1 VSIKNGNYFTVQAFM
16 RNNLNLKGNELLIY
30 AIIFG
35 FSQVENQY
43 FTGSLNYLAEWTGIS
58 SKTTV
63 MTILNSL
70 ISKGLLEKEEIYNN
84 GIKFCKYKALIEPKE
99 IDKVD
104 EVIKKDI
111 ENNKKNISSSI
122 QKNDVKNCEGISKID
137 MGISKIDMGV
147 YQKLIRGISKI
158 DNNKID
164 IIHKYNN
171 HIIEEDD
178 VDFIK
183 IKNWFAEN
191 KIDFSKK
198 HQEIILKLLENNS
211 VAYLLKVFQDEINI
225 LKNNPA
231 VKNINAIFSYHLF
244 NGTVQIDMKEI
255 EKKEIEITS
264 KKTEEKEYYNSFN
277 KTLEI
282 FNNLSVKDQ
291 EEIENK
297 ILNLK
302 EIDSNFLLEVKK
314 NSKLF
319 YYRLIGDYLK
329 RELTIK
335 GVI

>member
-1 VSIKNGNYFTVQAFM
+1 MSIKNGNYFTVQAFM

-99 IDKVD
+99 IDEVD

-137 MGISKIDMGV
+137 MGISKIDTGV

-171 HIIEEDD
+171 HIIEEKN
-178 VDFIK
+178 DFFMIK
-183 IKNWFAEN
+183 KFFDEN

-198 HQEIILKLLENNS
+198 HQEIILKLLNMN
-211 VAYLLKVFQDEINI
+211 
-225 LKNNPA
+225 
-231 VKNINAIFSYHLF
+231 
-244 NGTVQIDMKEI
+244 
-255 EKKEIEITS
+255 
-264 KKTEEKEYYNSFN
+264 
-277 KTLEI
+277 
-282 FNNLSVKDQ
+282 
-291 EEIENK
+291 
-297 ILNLK
+297 
-302 EIDSNFLLEVKK
+302 
-314 NSKLF
+314 
-319 YYRLIGDYLK
+319 
-329 RELTIK
+329 
-335 GVI
+335 

>member
-1 VSIKNGNYFTVQAFM
+1 MSIKNGNYFTVQAFM

-99 IDKVD
+99 IDEVD

-122 QKNDVKNCEGISKID
+122 QKNDVKNCE
-137 MGISKIDMGV
+137 GISKIDMGV

-171 HIIEEDD
+171 HIIEEKN
-178 VDFIK
+178 DFFMMK
-183 IKNWFAEN
+183 KFFDEN

-198 HQEIILKLLENNS
+198 HQEIILKLLKKNS
-211 VAYLLKVFQDEINI
+211 ATYLLKIFQDEIDI
-225 LKNNPA
+225 LKNDPA
-231 VKNINAIFSYHLF
+231 VKNINAMFSYHLF

-255 EKKEIEITS
+255 EKKEIEILS
-264 KKTEEKEYYNSFN
+264 KKSQEKENYYNFDR
-277 KTLEI
+277 TLEI
-282 FNNLSVKDQ
+282 FNKLSVEDQ

-302 EIDSNFLLEVKK
+302 EINSNFLLEVKK

>member
-1 VSIKNGNYFTVQAFM
+1 MK
-16 RNNLNLKGNELLIY
+16 KIY
-30 AIIFG
+30 II
-35 FSQVENQY
+35 Q
-43 FTGSLNYLAEWTGIS
+43 LR
-58 SKTTV
+58 K
-63 MTILNSL
+63 
-70 ISKGLLEKEEIYNN
+70 
-84 GIKFCKYKALIEPKE
+84 
-99 IDKVD
+99 
-104 EVIKKDI
+104 
-111 ENNKKNISSSI
+111 
-122 QKNDVKNCEGISKID
+122 
-137 MGISKIDMGV
+137 
-147 YQKLIRGISKI
+147 KI

-171 HIIEEDD
+171 HIIEKKN
-178 VDFIK
+178 DFFMIK
-183 IKNWFAEN
+183 KFFDEN

-198 HQEIILKLLENNS
+198 HQEIILKLLEKNS
-211 VAYLLKVFQDEINI
+211 ATYLLKIFQDEIDI

-282 FNNLSVKDQ
+282 FNNLSAEDQ

-302 EIDSNFLLEVKK
+302 EINSNFLLEVKK

-329 RELTIK
+329 KELTIK
-335 GVI
+335 GVIQV

>member
-1 VSIKNGNYFTVQAFM
+1 M

-122 QKNDVKNCEGISKID
+122 QKNDIKNCEGISKID
-137 MGISKIDMGV
+137 MGISKIDTGV

-171 HIIEEDD
+171 HIIEEKN
-178 VDFIK
+178 DFFMIK
-183 IKNWFAEN
+183 KFFDEN

-198 HQEIILKLLENNS
+198 HQEIILKL
-211 VAYLLKVFQDEINI
+211 
-225 LKNNPA
+225 
-231 VKNINAIFSYHLF
+231 
-244 NGTVQIDMKEI
+244 M
-255 EKKEIEITS
+255 
-264 KKTEEKEYYNSFN
+264 
-277 KTLEI
+277 
-282 FNNLSVKDQ
+282 
-291 EEIENK
+291 
-297 ILNLK
+297 
-302 EIDSNFLLEVKK
+302 KK
-314 NSKLF
+314 N
-319 YYRLIGDYLK
+319 
-329 RELTIK
+329 
-335 GVI
+335 

>member
-1 VSIKNGNYFTVQAFM
+1 M

-137 MGISKIDMGV
+137 IGISKIDMGV

-171 HIIEEDD
+171 HIIGEDD

>member
-1 VSIKNGNYFTVQAFM
+1 MSIKNGNYFTVQAFM

-122 QKNDVKNCEGISKID
+122 QKNDIKNCE
-137 MGISKIDMGV
+137 
-147 YQKLIRGISKI
+147 GISKI

-171 HIIEEDD
+171 HIIEKKN
-178 VDFIK
+178 DFFMIK
-183 IKNWFAEN
+183 KFFDEN

-198 HQEIILKLLENNS
+198 HQEIILKLLEKNS
-211 VAYLLKVFQDEINI
+211 ATYLLKIFQDEIDI

-231 VKNINAIFSYHLF
+231 VKNINAVFSYHLF

-282 FNNLSVKDQ
+282 FNNLSAKDQ

>member
-1 VSIKNGNYFTVQAFM
+1 MV
-16 RNNLNLKGNELLIY
+16 LNLVISGIPS
-30 AIIFG
+30 I
-35 FSQVENQY
+35 QNQY

-99 IDKVD
+99 IDEVD

-137 MGISKIDMGV
+137 TGV

-171 HIIEEDD
+171 HIIEEKN
-178 VDFIK
+178 DFFMIK
-183 IKNWFAEN
+183 KFFDEN

-198 HQEIILKLLENNS
+198 HQEIILKLLKKNS
-211 VAYLLKVFQDEINI
+211 ATYLLKIFQDEIDI
-225 LKNNPA
+225 LKNDPA
-231 VKNINAIFSYHLF
+231 VKNINAMFSYHLF

-255 EKKEIEITS
+255 EKKEIEILS
-264 KKTEEKEYYNSFN
+264 KKSQEKENYYNFDR
-277 KTLEI
+277 TLEI
-282 FNNLSVKDQ
+282 FNKLSVEDQ

-302 EIDSNFLLEVKK
+302 EINSNFLLEVKK

>member
-1 VSIKNGNYFTVQAFM
+1 MSIKNGNYFTVQAFM
-16 RNNLNLKGNELLIY
+16 RNSLNLKGNELLIY

-171 HIIEEDD
+171 HIIEKKN
-178 VDFIK
+178 DFFMIK
-183 IKNWFAEN
+183 KFFDEN

-198 HQEIILKLLENNS
+198 HQEIILKLFEKNS
-211 VAYLLKVFQDEINI
+211 ATYLLKIFQDEIDI

-264 KKTEEKEYYNSFN
+264 KKTEEKEYYNSLN

-282 FNNLSVKDQ
+282 FNNLSAKDQ

>member
-1 VSIKNGNYFTVQAFM
+1 MSIKNGNYFTVQAFM

-99 IDKVD
+99 ID

-137 MGISKIDMGV
+137 TGV
-147 YQKLIRGISKI
+147 YQKFIRCISKI

-171 HIIEEDD
+171 HIIEEKN
-178 VDFIK
+178 DFFMIK
-183 IKNWFAEN
+183 KFFDEN

-198 HQEIILKLLENNS
+198 HQEIILKLLKKNS
-211 VAYLLKVFQDEINI
+211 ATYLLKIFQDEIDI
-225 LKNNPA
+225 LKNDPA
-231 VKNINAIFSYHLF
+231 VKNINAMFSYHLF

-255 EKKEIEITS
+255 EKKEIEILS
-264 KKTEEKEYYNSFN
+264 KKSQEKENYYNFDR
-277 KTLEI
+277 TLEI
-282 FNNLSVKDQ
+282 FNKLSVEDQ

-302 EIDSNFLLEVKK
+302 EINSNFLLEVKK

>member
-1 VSIKNGNYFTVQAFM
+1 MSIKNGNYFTVQAFM

-99 IDKVD
+99 IDEVD

-137 MGISKIDMGV
+137 
-147 YQKLIRGISKI
+147 
-158 DNNKID
+158 NNKID

-171 HIIEEDD
+171 HIIEEKN
-178 VDFIK
+178 DFFMIK
-183 IKNWFAEN
+183 KFFDEN

-198 HQEIILKLLENNS
+198 HQEIILKLLKKNS
-211 VAYLLKVFQDEINI
+211 ATYLLKIFQDEIDI
-225 LKNNPA
+225 LKNDPA
-231 VKNINAIFSYHLF
+231 VKNINAMFSYHLF

-255 EKKEIEITS
+255 EKKEIEILS
-264 KKTEEKEYYNSFN
+264 KKSQEKENYYNFDR
-277 KTLEI
+277 TLEI
-282 FNNLSVKDQ
+282 FNKLSVEDQ

-302 EIDSNFLLEVKK
+302 EINSNFLLEVKK

>member
-1 VSIKNGNYFTVQAFM
+1 MSIKNGNYFTVQAFM

-99 IDKVD
+99 ID

-137 MGISKIDMGV
+137 MGISKIDTGV
-147 YQKLIRGISKI
+147 YQKLIWGISKI

-171 HIIEEDD
+171 HIIEEKN
-178 VDFIK
+178 DFFMIK
-183 IKNWFAEN
+183 KFFEEN

-198 HQEIILKLLENNS
+198 HQEIILKLLEKNS
-211 VAYLLKVFQDEINI
+211 ATYLLKIFQDEIDI

-231 VKNINAIFSYHLF
+231 VKNINAVFSYHLF

-282 FNNLSVKDQ
+282 FNNLSAKDQ

-302 EIDSNFLLEVKK
+302 EINSNFLLEVKK

>member
-1 VSIKNGNYFTVQAFM
+1 MSIKNGNYFTVQAFM

-264 KKTEEKEYYNSFN
+264 KKTEEKEYYNSLN

-282 FNNLSVKDQ
+282 FNNLSAKDQ

-302 EIDSNFLLEVKK
+302 EIDSNYLLEVKK

>member
-1 VSIKNGNYFTVQAFM
+1 MSIKNGNYFTVQAFM

-84 GIKFCKYKALIEPKE
+84 GIKFCKYKALIEPK
-99 IDKVD
+99 
-104 EVIKKDI
+104 DI

-171 HIIEEDD
+171 HIIEKKN
-178 VDFIK
+178 DFFMIK
-183 IKNWFAEN
+183 KFFDEN

-198 HQEIILKLLENNS
+198 HQEIILKLLGKNS
-211 VAYLLKVFQDEINI
+211 ATYLLKIFQDEIDI

-231 VKNINAIFSYHLF
+231 VKNINAVFSYHLF

-282 FNNLSVKDQ
+282 FNNLSAKDQ

>member
-1 VSIKNGNYFTVQAFM
+1 MSIKNGNYFTVQAFM
-16 RNNLNLKGNELLIY
+16 RNSLNLKGNELLIY

-70 ISKGLLEKEEIYNN
+70 ISKGLLEKEEIYTN

-137 MGISKIDMGV
+137 MGV

-171 HIIEEDD
+171 HIIEKKN
-178 VDFIK
+178 DFFMIK
-183 IKNWFAEN
+183 KFFDEN

-198 HQEIILKLLENNS
+198 HQEIILKLLKKNS
-211 VAYLLKVFQDEINI
+211 ATYLLKIFQDEIDI

-282 FNNLSVKDQ
+282 FNNLSAEDQ

-302 EIDSNFLLEVKK
+302 EINSNFLLEVKK

-329 RELTIK
+329 KELTIK

>member
-1 VSIKNGNYFTVQAFM
+1 M
-16 RNNLNLKGNELLIY
+16 RNSLNLKGNELLIY

-99 IDKVD
+99 IDEVD

-137 MGISKIDMGV
+137 TGV

-171 HIIEEDD
+171 HIIEEKN
-178 VDFIK
+178 DFFMIK
-183 IKNWFAEN
+183 KFFDEN

-198 HQEIILKLLENNS
+198 HQEIILKLLKKNS
-211 VAYLLKVFQDEINI
+211 ATYLLKIFQDEIDI
-225 LKNNPA
+225 LKNDPA
-231 VKNINAIFSYHLF
+231 VKNINAMFSYHLF

-255 EKKEIEITS
+255 EKKEIEILS
-264 KKTEEKEYYNSFN
+264 KKSQEKENYYNFDR
-277 KTLEI
+277 TLEI
-282 FNNLSVKDQ
+282 FNKLSVEDQ

-302 EIDSNFLLEVKK
+302 EINSNFLLEVKK

>member
-1 VSIKNGNYFTVQAFM
+1 M

-137 MGISKIDMGV
+137 MGV

-171 HIIEEDD
+171 HIIEKKN
-178 VDFIK
+178 DFFMIK
-183 IKNWFAEN
+183 KFFDEN

-198 HQEIILKLLENNS
+198 HQEIILKLLKKNS
-211 VAYLLKVFQDEINI
+211 ATYLLKIFQDEIDI

-282 FNNLSVKDQ
+282 FNNLSAEDQ

-329 RELTIK
+329 KELTIK

>member
-1 VSIKNGNYFTVQAFM
+1 M

-99 IDKVD
+99 IDEVD

-137 MGISKIDMGV
+137 
-147 YQKLIRGISKI
+147 
-158 DNNKID
+158 NNKID

-171 HIIEEDD
+171 HIIEEKN
-178 VDFIK
+178 DFFMIK
-183 IKNWFAEN
+183 KFFDEN

-198 HQEIILKLLENNS
+198 HQEIILKLLKKNS
-211 VAYLLKVFQDEINI
+211 ATYLLKIFQDEIDI
-225 LKNNPA
+225 LKNDPA
-231 VKNINAIFSYHLF
+231 VKNINAMFSYHLF

-255 EKKEIEITS
+255 EKKEIEILS
-264 KKTEEKEYYNSFN
+264 KKSQEKENYYNFDR
-277 KTLEI
+277 TLEI
-282 FNNLSVKDQ
+282 FNKLSVEDQ

-302 EIDSNFLLEVKK
+302 EINSNFLLEVKK

>member
-1 VSIKNGNYFTVQAFM
+1 M
-16 RNNLNLKGNELLIY
+16 RNSLNLKGNELLIY

-70 ISKGLLEKEEIYNN
+70 ISKGLLEKEEIYTN

-137 MGISKIDMGV
+137 MGV

-171 HIIEEDD
+171 HIIEKKN
-178 VDFIK
+178 DFFMIK
-183 IKNWFAEN
+183 KFFDEN

-198 HQEIILKLLENNS
+198 HQEIILKLLKKNS
-211 VAYLLKVFQDEINI
+211 ATYLLKIFQDEIDI

-282 FNNLSVKDQ
+282 FNNLSAEDQ

-302 EIDSNFLLEVKK
+302 EINSNFLLEVKK

-329 RELTIK
+329 KELTIK

>member
-1 VSIKNGNYFTVQAFM
+1 MSIKNGNYFTVQAFM

-99 IDKVD
+99 ID

-137 MGISKIDMGV
+137 MGISKIDTGV
-147 YQKLIRGISKI
+147 YQKLIWGISKI

-171 HIIEEDD
+171 HIIEEKN
-178 VDFIK
+178 DFFMIK
-183 IKNWFAEN
+183 KFFEEN

-198 HQEIILKLLENNS
+198 HQEIILKLLEKNS
-211 VAYLLKVFQDEINI
+211 ATYLLKIFQDEIDI

-231 VKNINAIFSYHLF
+231 VKNINAVFSYHLF

-282 FNNLSVKDQ
+282 FNNLSAKDQ